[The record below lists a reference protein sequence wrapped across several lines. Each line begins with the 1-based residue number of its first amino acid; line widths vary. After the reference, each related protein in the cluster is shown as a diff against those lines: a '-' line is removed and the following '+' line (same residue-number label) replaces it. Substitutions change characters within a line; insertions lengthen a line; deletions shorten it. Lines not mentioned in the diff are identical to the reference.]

1 MAKWTGQW
9 RIAGQN
15 GQPNLV
21 SVTDGDMTWD
31 DVDEASYRLQCIQ
44 PPLEDL
50 PWFGGKT
57 PSPTAGIPPSQN
69 P

>member
-9 RIAGQN
+9 RIAGKN
-15 GQPNLV
+15 GQPNKV

-31 DVDEASYRLQCIQ
+31 DVDEASYHLQCIK

-50 PWFGGKT
+50 PWLGGVKPLPVVPPT
-57 PSPTAGIPPSQN
+57 PVQN

>member
-1 MAKWTGQW
+1 VAKWTGQW
-9 RIAGQN
+9 RIAGNN
-15 GQPNLV
+15 GQPNKV

-31 DVDEASYRLQCIQ
+31 DVDEASYHLQCIK

-50 PWFGGKT
+50 PWLGGVKPLPVVPPT
-57 PSPTAGIPPSQN
+57 PVRN